1 MPRAPRVP
9 EIVFETING
18 FISRGWIPSQG
29 KAVIDMREM
38 TTTLGA
44 NVSHLDEA
52 LYWYHADWIFIEDGN
67 FLRFTPRPASD
78 DGEK

>member
-52 LYWYHADWIFIEDGN
+52 LY
-67 FLRFTPRPASD
+67 
-78 DGEK
+78 